1 MQAAMDEHDDHDPT
15 TPVEGVQKGVSAADF
30 NDEPAIGTAPGECG
44 GGGRGGGGGDSMR
57 GSIAE
62 RRAVKCGFRA
72 EKISPVGSPV
82 VVVVEEEEECPAA
95 FVMIPPGM
103 SPTAL
108 LDSPIFLPNS
118 QLSPTTGSFS
128 LPHISHEHSI
138 ASTLNPVN
146 EDRGENAGSVFRL
159 KPHEVLDSLLDFSS
173 LENKVSSPCNLAQ
186 RPDVDYQALFTVDLP
201 LDFEFSAEFSEENT
215 AKNCAV
221 DSVNDVKVSNILIV
235 NDNCGNMQMRCCSDR
250 DGDKSSSLVLKE
262 PAHGEGSRTHNL
274 FEGDLKETNPPLGMV
289 RTSEDGY
296 NWRKYGQKQVKGSE
310 YPRSYYKCTNPN
322 CQVKKVVE
330 RSYDG
335 QITEIIY
342 KGVHSHPKPQP
353 TRRPLAGSAL
363 PFDEVLEKSEG
374 GGLVWRKIEDTL
386 KDIKLGCEW
395 RTDYL
400 ERTSSASGVTELSEP
415 LSPPT
420 QGKSSVGAFESS
432 ETPELS
438 STLATSHDEND
449 DGVTQRSMSLG
460 EEAYDE
466 ESQSKRR
473 KTESSILESNLA
485 SRADREPPVVVQIES
500 EVDILDDGYRWRKY
514 GQKVVKGNPNPRS
527 YYKCTS
533 AGCSVKKHVERA
545 SHNLKCVIIT
555 YEGKHNHEVPAS
567 RNNNHVNLSSGST
580 AANAQ
585 LPFALSRNTHIPK
598 PETQIQDVA
607 PRFGRKQPESHNEYL
622 LRPSFLGSFSN
633 EMKFA
638 SPSLYLMKFPPL
650 QNPYASFGVTPRTGS
665 IDTILPD
672 FPMSLPWSLPTST
685 NISLA
690 GFDYNTNDGK
700 PIGPVQSFLSGQQL
714 KENNMRFLRPKL
726 EQKDDNLHDAC
737 LPTVDHANASSSS
750 SSSLYHQVMGNFPS

>member
-15 TPVEGVQKGVSAADF
+15 TPVEGGQKGVSAADF

-159 KPHEVLDSLLDFSS
+159 KPHEVLDSLPDFSS

-395 RTDYL
+395 RTDCL

-485 SRADREPPVVVQIES
+485 SRADREPP
-500 EVDILDDGYRWRKY
+500 
-514 GQKVVKGNPNPRS
+514 
-527 YYKCTS
+527 
-533 AGCSVKKHVERA
+533 
-545 SHNLKCVIIT
+545 
-555 YEGKHNHEVPAS
+555 GKHNHEVPAS